1 MESNIH
7 IFIIWEKA
15 QEKTD
20 ELLNDI
26 KKKFIIREIYEVEW
40 SKENFPRNLKRFYGD
55 TLPNPLEKIK
65 SCGTGKFLVVVIED
79 LKPNMGMRK
88 TSIGKQLVNTN
99 VYDRKMH
106 YRRLI
111 GGKYPI
117 HASINQKETNHDLTL
132 IFGQNLED
140 VIKKLPTNWKGD
152 KNILKKDLVG
162 WNEWKDLK
170 QLFYVLNSTT
180 NYLVLRNFENYPGII
195 NEDHKDIDILTDDR
209 WQIKHI
215 LNMKLFKDKN
225 GIKRLYVLIQN
236 EKITFD
242 IKYVGD
248 SYYDEKWS
256 KKMLDTKKFESG
268 FYRPDEKNYF
278 YSLLYHV
285 LIHKKQKSGEYFN
298 ELKQLGIKLQINGI
312 SHKTNYDNYLKI
324 LNLFMKENKYRLTDS
339 ICYKLKHNEF
349 IRLKNVAI
357 HVWKEEGLVY
367 LLTAVK
373 SKIKKW

>member
-1 MESNIH
+1 
-7 IFIIWEKA
+7 
-15 QEKTD
+15 
-20 ELLNDI
+20 
-26 KKKFIIREIYEVEW
+26 
-40 SKENFPRNLKRFYGD
+40 
-55 TLPNPLEKIK
+55 
-65 SCGTGKFLVVVIED
+65 
-79 LKPNMGMRK
+79 
-88 TSIGKQLVNTN
+88 
-99 VYDRKMH
+99 MH
-106 YRRLI
+106 
-111 GGKYPI
+111 
-117 HASINQKETNHDLTL
+117 
-132 IFGQNLED
+132 
-140 VIKKLPTNWKGD
+140 
-152 KNILKKDLVG
+152 ILKKDLVG

-278 YSLLYHV
+278 YSLNNFL
-285 LIHKKQKSGEYFN
+285 N
-298 ELKQLGIKLQINGI
+298 C
-312 SHKTNYDNYLKI
+312 NY
-324 LNLFMKENKYRLTDS
+324 S
-339 ICYKLKHNEF
+339 
-349 IRLKNVAI
+349 
-357 HVWKEEGLVY
+357 
-367 LLTAVK
+367 
-373 SKIKKW
+373 